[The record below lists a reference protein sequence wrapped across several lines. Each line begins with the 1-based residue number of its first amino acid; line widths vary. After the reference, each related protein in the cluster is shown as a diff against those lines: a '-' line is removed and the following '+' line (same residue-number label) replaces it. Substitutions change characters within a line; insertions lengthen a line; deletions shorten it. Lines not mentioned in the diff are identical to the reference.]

1 MSTKKIAESLC
12 DPYLRFEIYVTYLGN
27 YDISFKS
34 ALRHPGRLFQITPP
48 ASPCLWRNSWTA
60 PNHYQFFR
68 LLTVLRYLCRV
79 GVLVLLCIVIC
90 CQVVSMVTLFLSHSQ
105 TSLASYGA
113 VVHRSQCRD
122 GMGSSCSAIYAMKTT
137 ETELPRSTPTM
148 PVGHEAE
155 CEDFFGRWSSCL
167 GPRALRTHYIDL

>member
-1 MSTKKIAESLC
+1 MS
-12 DPYLRFEIYVTYLGN
+12 R
-27 YDISFKS
+27 
-34 ALRHPGRLFQITPP
+34 ITPFFGP
-48 ASPCLWRNSWTA
+48 ILCRESRCIGDTFQPYKKWWVTQNFF
-60 PNHYQFFR
+60 YQVW
-68 LLTVLRYLCRV
+68 LTVLWYLCRV
-79 GVLVLLCIVIC
+79 GVLVLLSIVIC

-113 VVHRSQCRD
+113 VVYRSQCRD

-155 CEDFFGRWSSCL
+155 CEDFFGR
-167 GPRALRTHYIDL
+167 